1 MCVRG
6 FLTFIMFGAA
16 SWVMADSVTVQ
27 AGDSLWAIASRHD
40 TTVEE
45 LMAAND
51 LASTQLSPGDTL
63 VLPGTGSGPPSRWT
77 VQAGDTLYDIAQ
89 ATGTSV
95 DDLIAWNGLGDAII
109 RPGQELVLHPDAAAP
124 QVATVE
130 IEPGDTLWGIAQ
142 AHEVTVDQL
151 ATANDLAPSATLQPG
166 QVLEVPGTQAL
177 AQADDDADQGGYAAP
192 VITVDAGDS
201 LWEIARRYDTTVAAL
216 MAANGLSG
224 STLRPGQS
232 LRIVNERAT
241 GSPATAADPADASAA
256 PGDATA
262 TEMLWP
268 LQGPITSRF
277 GWRALSI
284 GGTNSHYGIDI
295 DGVTGDPI
303 VSATPGVVTFSGWM
317 GGFGQLVIIEHE
329 GVEYYYAH
337 TSERLVNEGQRVA
350 GGDLIAR
357 VGTTGRVTGSHLH
370 FEVRVDGSPIDPL
383 PLLEAGSPPSPQ
395 AAAR

>member
-1 MCVRG
+1 MRVRG
-6 FLTFIMFGAA
+6 FFFFIMFGAA
-16 SWVMADSVTVQ
+16 SWVMADAVTVQ
-27 AGDSLWAIASRHD
+27 AGDSLWAIASRHG
-40 TTVEE
+40 TTVDE

-63 VLPGTGSGPPSRWT
+63 VLPGTVSGPPSRWT

-95 DDLIAWNGLGDAII
+95 DDLIAWNDLGDVTI
-109 RPGQELVLHPDAAAP
+109 RPGQELVLHPGAAAP

-130 IEPGDTLWGIAQ
+130 IGPGDTLWEIAQ
-142 AHEVTVDQL
+142 AHEVTVDDL

-177 AQADDDADQGGYAAP
+177 AQADDTGDQGGYAAP

-216 MAANGLSG
+216 MAANDLSG

-241 GSPATAADPADASAA
+241 GSPETAADPADASAA
-256 PGDATA
+256 PGDAEATA
-262 TEMLWP
+262 MLWP
-268 LQGPITSRF
+268 LQGPLTSRF
-277 GWRALSI
+277 GWRQLSV
-284 GGTNSHYGIDI
+284 GGTHSHYGIDI
-295 DGVTGDPI
+295 DGDTGDPI

-317 GGFGQLVIIEHE
+317 GGFGQLVIIEQG

-337 TSERLVNEGQRVA
+337 SSQRLVNEGQRVA

-383 PLLEAGSPPSPQ
+383 PLLEVGRLPSTQ